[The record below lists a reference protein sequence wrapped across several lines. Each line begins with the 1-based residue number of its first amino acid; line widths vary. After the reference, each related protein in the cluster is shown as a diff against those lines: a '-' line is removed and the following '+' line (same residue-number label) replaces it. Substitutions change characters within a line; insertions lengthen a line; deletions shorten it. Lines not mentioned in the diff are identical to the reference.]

1 MAWGMIRAQRVK
13 IINKGEV
20 KVPSVGIGFL
30 RLTSK
35 KAKARSRAKNER
47 DSWRLVTVRAWA

>member
-1 MAWGMIRAQRVK
+1 MIVWGVNRAQRVK

-30 RLTSK
+30 WFTSK
-35 KAKARSRAKNER
+35 KAKARSRAEN
-47 DSWRLVTVRAWA
+47 